1 MDTSALSIVEDIFG
15 HIDTNIPRDVT
26 RQANYARRL
35 FDHLSRDGGRVTALG
50 EPAYQ
55 KTRIDELGTWTGD
68 PWGTPTYGLDA
79 STTRPI
85 EFNNGL
91 IVDTAYAKLG
101 VAGADTDKRIE
112 ETGTVETVVYLA
124 DNESTLHA
132 EQFEAD
138 RVTGEVVQ
146 FPPTDRSAT
155 LSKSVASA
163 AQGLAE
169 STHAAT
175 HVDTLNGL
183 LFIDGAVYPLGVLY
197 WVLLDQVGRTT
208 PAGAWDKPDEIIRNY
223 IDVIDT
229 QYEKGYPVIGVV
241 KTSTISQLLDALDAK
256 LATNHV
262 TNDHGGRPDVPWTRD
277 HQFIAEVLRDDSLE
291 HLTYTSWFVHKQA
304 PVDGQSFELLE
315 PYSDALAHGD
325 PADYRRAFFYVRLPK
340 TGDILRVETPR
351 LMIDDEQTRDQIQ
364 YKVLKEIAQTQD
376 VPRAVGRADRIARIS
391 RDNRDTIRDFL
402 TAADYAHDYN
412 WDGRWNDI
420 EQAPETQLQQ

>member
-1 MDTSALSIVEDIFG
+1 MDTSALSIVEDIFD

-35 FDHLSRDGGRVTALG
+35 FEHLSRDGGRVTALG

-124 DNESTLHA
+124 DSESTLHA

-169 STHAAT
+169 STHAAA
-175 HVDTLNGL
+175 HVDELDGL
-183 LFIDGAVYPLGVLY
+183 LFIDGAVYPLGILY

-229 QYEKGYPVIGVV
+229 QYEHGYPVIGVV
-241 KTSTISQLLDALDAK
+241 K
-256 LATNHV
+256 
-262 TNDHGGRPDVPWTRD
+262 
-277 HQFIAEVLRDDSLE
+277 
-291 HLTYTSWFVHKQA
+291 
-304 PVDGQSFELLE
+304 
-315 PYSDALAHGD
+315 
-325 PADYRRAFFYVRLPK
+325 
-340 TGDILRVETPR
+340 
-351 LMIDDEQTRDQIQ
+351 
-364 YKVLKEIAQTQD
+364 
-376 VPRAVGRADRIARIS
+376 
-391 RDNRDTIRDFL
+391 
-402 TAADYAHDYN
+402 
-412 WDGRWNDI
+412 
-420 EQAPETQLQQ
+420 

>member
-1 MDTSALSIVEDIFG
+1 MDGDALSIVRNIFN
-15 HIDTNIPRDVT
+15 HIDTNIPRDIT
-26 RQANYARRL
+26 PQAEYARSL
-35 FDHLSRDGGRVTALG
+35 FDELSRDGGRVTALDTP
-50 EPAYQ
+50 EYQ

-79 STTRPI
+79 STTRPL

-101 VAGADTDKRIE
+101 VSGANVDKRIE
-112 ETGTVETVVYLA
+112 ETGTIETVVYLA
-124 DNESTLHA
+124 DSESTLYA
-132 EQFEAD
+132 EQFETD
-138 RVTGEVVQ
+138 RITGEVVQ

-169 STHAAT
+169 SSHAAA
-175 HVDTLNGL
+175 HVDHLNGL

-208 PAGAWDKPDEIIRNY
+208 PAGTWDKPGEIVRNY
-223 IDVIDT
+223 IDVVDT
-229 QYEKGYPVIGVV
+229 QYEKGYPVVGVV
-241 KTSTISQLLDALDAK
+241 KTSTISQLLDALDSK

-262 TNDHGGRPDVPWTRD
+262 TTDNGGRPDVPWTRD

-304 PVDGQSFELLE
+304 PVNGESFELLE
-315 PYSDALAHGD
+315 PFSNDLAHGE
-325 PADYRRAFFYVRLPK
+325 PVDYRRAFFYVRLPK

-351 LMIDDEQTRDQIQ
+351 LMIDNEDTRDQIQ
-364 YKVLKEIAQTQD
+364 YKALKEIAQTQD

-402 TAADYAHDYN
+402 TTADYAHDYN

-420 EQAPETQLQQ
+420 EQPPETQLQQ